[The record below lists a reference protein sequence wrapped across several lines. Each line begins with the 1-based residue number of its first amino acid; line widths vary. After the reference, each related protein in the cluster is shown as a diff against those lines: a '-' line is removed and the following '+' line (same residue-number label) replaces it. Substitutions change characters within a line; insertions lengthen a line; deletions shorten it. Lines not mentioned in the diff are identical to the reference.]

1 MGRKKGEL
9 RTLIREGD
17 AKTLYRVQMEFAH
30 GGYITFFRGTE
41 IVVGGRISS
50 SEFASFEKA
59 MKWFLSER
67 VTEDAIPEPNNRS
80 AA

>member
-9 RTLIREGD
+9 SNLIRESD
-17 AKTLYRVQMEFAH
+17 AKSLYRVQMEFAH

-41 IVVGGRISS
+41 MVEGGGASS
-50 SEFASFEKA
+50 REFASFEKA
-59 MKWFLSER
+59 MKWFLGLP
-67 VTEDAIPEPNNRS
+67 TGNAQPGTDRS